1 MMEEKDF
8 VLNVLEVEP
17 AIKKIFAYLYQQ
29 QEKIKDMQNITNIE
43 LNKGYKSSKNKEIN
57 DDINQLNSQL
67 NNINVMNQTN
77 YMEMKSEM
85 LILLEIKNKNL
96 QSISNAETEL
106 LK

>member
-43 LNKGYKSSKNKEIN
+43 LNKGYKSSINKEIN

-67 NNINVMNQTN
+67 NNINVMHQTN
-77 YMEMKSEM
+77 YKDMKSKM

>member
-1 MMEEKDF
+1 MEEKDF

-43 LNKGYKSSKNKEIN
+43 LNKGYKSSINKEIN

>member
-1 MMEEKDF
+1 MEEKDF
-8 VLNVLEVEP
+8 VLNVLEVEQT
-17 AIKKIFAYLYQQ
+17 IKKIFAYLYQQ

-43 LNKGYKSSKNKEIN
+43 LNKGYKSSINKEIN

-67 NNINVMNQTN
+67 NNINVMHQTN

>member
-43 LNKGYKSSKNKEIN
+43 LNKGYKSSINKEIN

>member
-8 VLNVLEVEP
+8 VLNVLEVEQK
-17 AIKKIFAYLYQQ
+17 IKKIFAYLYQQ

-43 LNKGYKSSKNKEIN
+43 LNKGYKSSINKKIN

-67 NNINVMNQTN
+67 NNINVMHQTN

>member
-1 MMEEKDF
+1 MEEKDF

-43 LNKGYKSSKNKEIN
+43 LNKEYKSSINKEIN